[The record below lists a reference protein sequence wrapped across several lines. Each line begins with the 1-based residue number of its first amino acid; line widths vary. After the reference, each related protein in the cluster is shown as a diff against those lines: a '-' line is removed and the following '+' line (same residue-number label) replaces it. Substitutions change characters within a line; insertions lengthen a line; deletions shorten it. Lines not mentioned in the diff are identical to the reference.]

1 MCVAYDIMRETES
14 CTRVFCEY
22 DGLVFCGGDDNM
34 KIIVKAKKIEVGNYS
49 PCGANCSLSCIGF

>member
-1 MCVAYDIMRETES
+1 MRETES

-34 KIIVKAKKIEVGNYS
+34 KIIVKAKKIKVGNYS